1 MSNIRQFIGH
11 IELQLRGKN
20 HFAGWDMK
28 PEEAAAFIKS
38 LGKTTLTFYGYASM
52 GYEDESELLCIARDV
67 LSNYHP
73 RDTLVIIG
81 ATEVGIGA
89 VYPLAK
95 SMGFETAG
103 IVTTQVLEDP
113 YVISSCVDHVCFIK
127 DSQYGGTLPHSTELS
142 PTSKAMVACSD
153 ILIAI
158 GGNDISRDELLEGKR
173 QGKQV
178 YYFPA
183 EMNHERSLR
192 RAQRLNIPPPKS
204 FLGSVHEVFGK
215 QARHITASL
224 GRR

>member
-1 MSNIRQFIGH
+1 MNNIRQFIGRLK
-11 IELQLRGKN
+11 LQLRKKN
-20 HFAGWDMK
+20 HFVGWSMK
-28 PEEAAAFIKS
+28 PEEATAFIKS
-38 LGKTTLTFYGYASM
+38 LGKTALTFYGYAGM
-52 GYEDESELLCIARDV
+52 GYEDESELLGIARDV

-73 RDTLVIIG
+73 KDTLIIIG
-81 ATEVGIGA
+81 ATEVGVGA
-89 VYPLAK
+89 IYPLAK
-95 SMGFETAG
+95 SMGFETVG

-113 YVISSCVDHVCFIK
+113 YVISNCVDHVCFIQ

-178 YYFPA
+178 CYFPA

-192 RAQRLNIPPPKS
+192 RAQHLNLPPPKS
-204 FLGSVHEVFGK
+204 FWGSVHEVFGK
-215 QARHITASL
+215 QARHITISP